1 MNEVFWK
8 AGGTNPKDLT
18 NGQLNKGFLKMNDT
32 QKPRGAGKS
41 SFELIDAHRL
51 AAPLPLKEGAVVLD
65 LACGSGAYSLL
76 LSDIV
81 GDAGLVYAADIWR
94 HGLLH
99 LEKQIETLDIK
110 NVMPLVADLTQP
122 VDIGDGSLD
131 LCLMATVLHDFEA
144 EGQTD
149 AVLRQVKRMLKPQG
163 WLVIVEFKKIE
174 GPPGPP
180 LRIRL
185 SEAEV
190 ERLVTGYGFEKHAAV
205 DIGDFNY
212 LMIFQ
217 SVRV

>member
-1 MNEVFWK
+1 
-8 AGGTNPKDLT
+8 
-18 NGQLNKGFLKMNDT
+18 MNDI

-51 AAPLPLKEGAVVLD
+51 TTALPLKEGAVVLD

-76 LSDIV
+76 LSAIV

-94 HGLLH
+94 HGLLR

-144 EGQTD
+144 EGQTA
-149 AVLRQVKRMLKPQG
+149 AVLQQVKRMLKPQG
-163 WLVIVEFKKIE
+163 WLAIVEFKKIE

-190 ERLVTGYGFEKHAAV
+190 ERLVTGCGFEKHAAV

-217 SVRV
+217 SARV